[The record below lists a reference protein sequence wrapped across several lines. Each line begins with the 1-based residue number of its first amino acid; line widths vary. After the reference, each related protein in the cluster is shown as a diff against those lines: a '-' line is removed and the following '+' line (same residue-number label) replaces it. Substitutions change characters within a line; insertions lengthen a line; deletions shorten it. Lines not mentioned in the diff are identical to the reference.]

1 MLSVGAVLLVLFGV
15 LSWLTRRL
23 QSGSISTARRERVS
37 LTSQHAVHLVELGG
51 VRLLIGTGPSGAPR
65 VLAELEA
72 TSAEVVAA
80 EGGQRGGL
88 SWLLGV
94 ADGR

>member
-1 MLSVGAVLLVLFGV
+1 MLSVGAVLLVLVGV

-23 QSGSISTARRERVS
+23 QSGSISGTRRERVS

-51 VRLLIGTGPSGAPR
+51 VRLLVGTGPSGAPR

-72 TSAEVVAA
+72 GSAEVVEVQAH
-80 EGGQRGGL
+80 RGGL